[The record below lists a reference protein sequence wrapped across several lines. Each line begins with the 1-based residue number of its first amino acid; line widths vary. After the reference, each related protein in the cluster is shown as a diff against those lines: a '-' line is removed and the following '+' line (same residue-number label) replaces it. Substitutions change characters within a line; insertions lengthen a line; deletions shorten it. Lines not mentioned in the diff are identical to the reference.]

1 MFARYIHFFKNILSK
16 IGLNDNISNFIAEA
30 ISFVTLIL
38 VTILIYYAV
47 VFIIRKTLNAFIEK
61 TPSKRDDILL
71 KNKVFKRLCLLIPA

>member
-47 VFIIRKTLNAFIEK
+47 ALRHVDDTILMAESEEELN
-61 TPSKRDDILL
+61 RLL
-71 KNKVFKRLCLLIPA
+71 MKVKEE